1 MKIIINFSFAFILII
16 SGLTAQENL
25 TISKAIKNTL
35 ENNLDIKIS
44 ENYEKMAKNN
54 SSILNNNYLPNIQL
68 GSEINTNVQNIEIET
83 PTGISGALDNTQTDN
98 SSAIVSL
105 NYNLIDASGRKFN
118 FKKSKELYSK
128 SFLW

>member
-68 GSEINTNVQNIEIET
+68 GSEINTNVQNI
-83 PTGISGALDNTQTDN
+83 
-98 SSAIVSL
+98 
-105 NYNLIDASGRKFN
+105 
-118 FKKSKELYSK
+118 
-128 SFLW
+128 